1 MLQCCLP
8 GVLQPDSLRRV
19 TQPGISGYQ
28 LTDVFFLLI
37 VMSRAERSPEEEK
50 AAGRK
55 MQTGRKYW
63 KCGPHLE
70 QRDFAQLGNNVRSDV
85 TDTLGGMSFLGRI
98 YGKQLY

>member
-1 MLQCCLP
+1 M
-8 GVLQPDSLRRV
+8 
-19 TQPGISGYQ
+19 
-28 LTDVFFLLI
+28 
-37 VMSRAERSPEEEK
+37 MSRAERRPEEEK

-70 QRDFAQLGNNVRSDV
+70 QRDFAQLGNNVSSDI
-85 TDTLGGMSFLGRI
+85 TDTLDGMAFLGRI

>member
-70 QRDFAQLGNNVRSDV
+70 QRDFAQLGNNVRSAV
-85 TDTLGGMSFLGRI
+85 TDTLDGMSFLGRI

>member
-19 TQPGISGYQ
+19 TQPGISEYQ
-28 LTDVFFLLI
+28 LTDDFFLLI

-70 QRDFAQLGNNVRSDV
+70 QRDFAQLGNNVSSDI
-85 TDTLGGMSFLGRI
+85 TDTLDGMSFLGRI

>member
-1 MLQCCLP
+1 M
-8 GVLQPDSLRRV
+8 LQPDSLRRV
-19 TQPGISGYQ
+19 TQPGISEYQ
-28 LTDVFFLLI
+28 LTDDFFLLI

-70 QRDFAQLGNNVRSDV
+70 QRDFAQLGNNVSSDI
-85 TDTLGGMSFLGRI
+85 TDTLDGMAFLGRI

>member
-1 MLQCCLP
+1 MF
-8 GVLQPDSLRRV
+8 
-19 TQPGISGYQ
+19 
-28 LTDVFFLLI
+28 FFLLI

-70 QRDFAQLGNNVRSDV
+70 QARFCPTGKQCISDV